1 MAMTEAQKKAD
12 QKYRQTHNV
21 ITKTISYKKSDIVEG
36 QRLLSYLKSTGQSAN
51 AYIKAL
57 IKADLDSKGIS
68 YPDNTGTKKG
78 N

>member
-36 QRLLSYLKSTGQSAN
+36 QRLLSYLENTGQSAN
-51 AYIKAL
+51 SYIKTL
-57 IKADLDSKGIS
+57 IKTDLDIKGIS
-68 YPDNTGTKKG
+68 YPDNTTTKEG
-78 N
+78 R